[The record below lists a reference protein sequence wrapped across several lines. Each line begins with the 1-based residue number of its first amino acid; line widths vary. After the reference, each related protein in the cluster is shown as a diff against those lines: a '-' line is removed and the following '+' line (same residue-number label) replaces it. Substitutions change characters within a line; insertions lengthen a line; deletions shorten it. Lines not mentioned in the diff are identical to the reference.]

1 MDVERTIEFIL
12 QQQASLT
19 AQMGELQAR
28 MGEMQSLVGRLA
40 TQQLE
45 LTQHVDHFQREVSAA
60 VLTIAD
66 AQRRTEERLANLA
79 ERQAHLAE
87 AQAHTEERLNA
98 LIAIVDGIVRHIK
111 PQ

>member
-1 MDVERTIEFIL
+1 MDVERTIEFIV
-12 QQQASLT
+12 QQQANLS

-66 AQRRTEERLANLA
+66 AQRR
-79 ERQAHLAE
+79 LAE
-87 AQAHTEERLNA
+87 AQAHAEERHA
-98 LIAIVDGIVRHIK
+98 LITIVDGIVRHIK